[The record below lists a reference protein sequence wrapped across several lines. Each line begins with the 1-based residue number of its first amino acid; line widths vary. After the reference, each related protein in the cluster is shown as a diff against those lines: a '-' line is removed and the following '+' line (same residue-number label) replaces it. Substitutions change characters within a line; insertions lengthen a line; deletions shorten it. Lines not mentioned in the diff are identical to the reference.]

1 MTKPRAHGPLAIFDI
16 EHGRRLHRL
25 RPDLAQGDS
34 DRVCGQSSKAPRR
47 FHDLDLLWEGSAG
60 GAHDGARRQRRPA
73 PTAQPRSKA
82 RPK

>member
-25 RPDLAQGDS
+25 RPDLAQGVP
-34 DRVCGQSSKAPRR
+34 DRNCGQSSKAPGH
-47 FHDLDLLWEGSAG
+47 FHDLDLLWEGSTG
-60 GAHDGARRQRRPA
+60 GAHDGARRWTGLA